1 MAEAEAPCVR
11 NAEARRRSG
20 AAEART
26 MAAPR
31 GHSVRVLARIRPSLP
46 HEEET
51 VVPCLRPIGSAQL
64 EVLQEPRAHLTDG
77 RSRRRTIG
85 GLPNAGNCRS
95 ADALSETA
103 RPGGWFDMPSPL
115 AAAGASG
122 LRELESRTFSFD
134 KVFDATV
141 TDDQVFQELQEE
153 LQAALA
159 GEAVSILAYGA
170 TGSGKTHTVTNFAER
185 AAMRLDEEA
194 ETLEKEGLRLDV
206 VVQIVEIY
214 NEQFRDLLVPDVAHP
229 PEPPRLKMP
238 TPTSSATLQGA
249 SQRQISRGSGSML
262 RSLQA
267 ALRAGQSHRATCST
281 AVHGCSSRSHLVM
294 MLYLVTSDATTGA
307 QRRLGRLSLV
317 DLAGSERIKSSEAT
331 GDRLREAQHINR
343 SLSALADVIVAKEKG
358 GGHVPYRNSKLT
370 HLLQDALGGQQ
381 NSRTAIVVALPP
393 TWSSLGETL
402 HSLQLSSRLNSIAA
416 QRSRQTSL
424 VWPLASV
431 ADEEAFA
438 MARHEADRLRLEN
451 AQMRARLLQLE
462 ERDKERERELLE
474 LKQKVE
480 AGLLLQA
487 SLESRRTFCSSP
499 PSPVPEADS
508 SQEKSFAES
517 EKAVAALETSATSP
531 LPDGLQPEPE
541 LQPADDFDELTRGSL
556 EARALDFTG
565 SFADVGFTDTG
576 TSERPAEE
584 EGPEQN
590 WKWADPKD
598 TSLQLQFLPS
608 PVRSRRSSVAGEEGA
623 SQLQDASD
631 SQVEEKQDPATAEEV
646 AADRNGGDS
655 AATSITKRKV
665 VVPSLSATE
674 RAKASQPRAAPPQR
688 SRSASCKSPREY
700 IVEAITPAE
709 AEKLTKSALLS
720 WSRPLVPGGTAV
732 APLPDTWL
740 GDDDFLTAQTD
751 FVMLSEVHGLSD
763 SDASPRSEGHI
774 SDSSDEAQIKDRLK
788 ALLRHRRPVA
798 ASSVRAAGGPP
809 AVRPQGP
816 SSRAPRAG
824 SAQTPRVAVA
834 TAGQPMRTPRDRS
847 VQAPSRAETSGQPAR
862 AAREGVQSLP
872 RAAAVRTAPSKG
884 TTAQN
889 RPTAPRVA
897 VSAAPA
903 APLPAT
909 PRSVRAAPVETVPNK
924 TSPPTRAVSASP
936 GGPGH
941 VLAFSG
947 IQRAPARHSLQSVR
961 RHPASPMGST
971 TAAWSGETRSPVSP
985 SFSLP
990 RTPRLRQPYV
1000 APSLLSG
1007 ARVVAGGRMGA

>member
-1 MAEAEAPCVR
+1 MEPLGLVGNGLKDATDTVKATWWA
-11 NAEARRRSG
+11 
-20 AAEART
+20 
-26 MAAPR
+26 
-31 GHSVRVLARIRPSLP
+31 SVMERLQLTCGQLETLWSAC
-46 HEEET
+46 EEEAGRQA
-51 VVPCLRPIGSAQL
+51 PWDSDAQRAWGSSNFVRQRWIL
-64 EVLQEPRAHLTDG
+64 KRKKWM
-77 RSRRRTIG
+77 
-85 GLPNAGNCRS
+85 NAKG
-95 ADALSETA
+95 
-103 RPGGWFDMPSPL
+103 
-115 AAAGASG
+115 
-122 LRELESRTFSFD
+122 
-134 KVFDATV
+134 
-141 TDDQVFQELQEE
+141 
-153 LQAALA
+153 
-159 GEAVSILAYGA
+159 
-170 TGSGKTHTVTNFAER
+170 
-185 AAMRLDEEA
+185 DE
-194 ETLEKEGLRLDV
+194 
-206 VVQIVEIY
+206 
-214 NEQFRDLLVPDVAHP
+214 
-229 PEPPRLKMP
+229 
-238 TPTSSATLQGA
+238 
-249 SQRQISRGSGSML
+249 
-262 RSLQA
+262 A

-623 SQLQDASD
+623 SPKAQTSLQLQDASD

-646 AADRNGGDS
+646 AADRNGGDWLGIS
-655 AATSITKRKV
+655 GSKYCATEHQAWQHVEEMVGTEPSWTMIPGKGGAVSQNACRKTYEKQLLESNIPWHSDNDCRSTRPRAIASPQTRSPSTQGEGQGTDCWGNLALALRSATSLT
-665 VVPSLSATE
+665 ST
-674 RAKASQPRAAPPQR
+674 ASGSQSSQR
-688 SRSASCKSPREY
+688 SR
-700 IVEAITPAE
+700 V
-709 AEKLTKSALLS
+709 
-720 WSRPLVPGGTAV
+720 
-732 APLPDTWL
+732 
-740 GDDDFLTAQTD
+740 
-751 FVMLSEVHGLSD
+751 
-763 SDASPRSEGHI
+763 
-774 SDSSDEAQIKDRLK
+774 
-788 ALLRHRRPVA
+788 
-798 ASSVRAAGGPP
+798 
-809 AVRPQGP
+809 
-816 SSRAPRAG
+816 G
-824 SAQTPRVAVA
+824 S
-834 TAGQPMRTPRDRS
+834 
-847 VQAPSRAETSGQPAR
+847 AR
-862 AAREGVQSLP
+862 AAMTTSRGLWRDLP
-872 RAAAVRTAPSKG
+872 RYSKSG
-884 TTAQN
+884 TLENT
-889 RPTAPRVA
+889 
-897 VSAAPA
+897 
-903 APLPAT
+903 
-909 PRSVRAAPVETVPNK
+909 
-924 TSPPTRAVSASP
+924 
-936 GGPGH
+936 GPD
-941 VLAFSG
+941 
-947 IQRAPARHSLQSVR
+947 
-961 RHPASPMGST
+961 
-971 TAAWSGETRSPVSP
+971 E
-985 SFSLP
+985 
-990 RTPRLRQPYV
+990 
-1000 APSLLSG
+1000 
-1007 ARVVAGGRMGA
+1007 MGAHTSIF